1 MSLQITGNNMNGS
14 PELVLS
20 GGNCNTFAWSP
31 FGGRRGGAG
40 NGTSLP
46 GFNGERQDPLSG
58 VTHLGNGYRAYS
70 PALRR
75 FTCPDS
81 ESPFGG
87 GGINP
92 YVYCNHDSVNNTD
105 PSGHMISASATVKA
119 ARRIEREREMAR
131 KMANSM
137 PLGLMQTP
145 KRMEE
150 IGVSEASQKSSGM
163 ASQLLQDRS
172 APANPVQGITP
183 QLTTDYEMAPAYVWA
198 VSHKQIQRA
207 SPRTLDFSVTQKLIS
222 KYVLHKDFFSREVPE
237 VKLAFD
243 LYKGRT
249 EEFVADKLDE
259 LISSLGT
266 SLDIPLYRGLPQK
279 VVGEVG
285 GVVKEKRF
293 TAASTNLDVAEK
305 FAEQS
310 MGNRVIEIVGGRPL
324 KIPNVFQKP
333 GGNEFEYLYARNTQ
347 FRVSYNYDTGMIK
360 YTAIT

>member
-1 MSLQITGNNMNGS
+1 M
-14 PELVLS
+14 
-20 GGNCNTFAWSP
+20 
-31 FGGRRGGAG
+31 
-40 NGTSLP
+40 
-46 GFNGERQDPLSG
+46 
-58 VTHLGNGYRAYS
+58 THLGNGYRAYS

-92 YVYCNHDSVNNTD
+92 YVYFN
-105 PSGHMISASATVKA
+105 
-119 ARRIEREREMAR
+119 
-131 KMANSM
+131 
-137 PLGLMQTP
+137 
-145 KRMEE
+145 
-150 IGVSEASQKSSGM
+150 
-163 ASQLLQDRS
+163 
-172 APANPVQGITP
+172 
-183 QLTTDYEMAPAYVWA
+183 
-198 VSHKQIQRA
+198 
-207 SPRTLDFSVTQKLIS
+207 
-222 KYVLHKDFFSREVPE
+222 
-237 VKLAFD
+237 LAFD

-285 GVVKEKRF
+285 GLVKEKRF